1 MIAIYHPCVSSL
13 FLIFIRSHLMIQTV
27 FSLIFRIS
35 ISVTPIYMIPKHTPR
50 IFSKMRIVTAP
61 GTPNKLAVIAKA
73 PKELKLFY
81 IYR

>member
-1 MIAIYHPCVSSL
+1 
-13 FLIFIRSHLMIQTV
+13 
-27 FSLIFRIS
+27 
-35 ISVTPIYMIPKHTPR
+35 
-50 IFSKMRIVTAP
+50 MRIVTAP